1 MRGLTQQ
8 QDQGQDWPNLPEHPG
23 RPPGPDASIGEL
35 LAYVAASQRR
45 LELWAAVLYGQ
56 QYDAAAAARDGTKKR
71 MAVSVRDVEIPFWSM
86 VGILVTV
93 ALAAIPALII
103 LMIVVA
109 VAMAVLSVIGLS
121 LVG

>member
-1 MRGLTQQ
+1 MRGLVRHDHE
-8 QDQGQDWPNLPEHPG
+8 QDVPEYPGQALGSNAP
-23 RPPGPDASIGEL
+23 IGEL

-45 LELWAAVLYGQ
+45 LELWAALLYAQ
-56 QYDAAAAARDGTKKR
+56 QDAAAAAARDGAKR
-71 MAVSVRDVEIPFWSM
+71 RLAVSVRDVEIPFWSM

-109 VAMAVLSVIGLS
+109 VATAVLSLIGLS
-121 LVG
+121 LAG